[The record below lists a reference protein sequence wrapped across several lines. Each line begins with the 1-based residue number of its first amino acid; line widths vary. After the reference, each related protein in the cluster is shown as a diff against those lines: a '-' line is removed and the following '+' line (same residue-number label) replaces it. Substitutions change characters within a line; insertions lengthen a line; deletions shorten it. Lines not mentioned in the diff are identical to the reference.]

1 MESMNFKE
9 PIKMNRSTHYGSN
22 YYEFKSRKLNRIV
35 TAFSNLEYWNQ
46 IYLEMDPSVEKYC
59 EQPYKAEVFFDGNT
73 YETIFDVWVK
83 YKDGKEEFQEIKSS
97 EEIEGENTTA
107 SERSY
112 RQIAIQKAWCEQNRM
127 KYVVK
132 TDKDILI
139 GTHYM
144 RNLQYLYYKVLRLE
158 NVDSVAEKFILKF
171 ITDNGIVTVGQLINN
186 GIISKNIGIVILSD
200 LYCKGEICF
209 NNIIDEPFT
218 YSTEVYANGK

>member
-1 MESMNFKE
+1 
-9 PIKMNRSTHYGSN
+9 
-22 YYEFKSRKLNRIV
+22 
-35 TAFSNLEYWNQ
+35 
-46 IYLEMDPSVEKYC
+46 
-59 EQPYKAEVFFDGNT
+59 
-73 YETIFDVWVK
+73 
-83 YKDGKEEFQEIKSS
+83 
-97 EEIEGENTTA
+97 
-107 SERSY
+107 
-112 RQIAIQKAWCEQNRM
+112 
-127 KYVVK
+127 
-132 TDKDILI
+132 
-139 GTHYM
+139 M